1 MENNKWALG
10 VLAVIGLVIIA
21 WVLKELGSSPQLPII
36 SALVFIGVIIYYLF
50 LKPPVK
56 ATLLRQHFGEFIN
69 LVLENSDNYIHI
81 EKKDQI
87 TFFKRSQ
94 PGKQMSIFSYHNGN
108 CLVMRVLVS
117 RDNTLLLNEDF
128 NQGTNI
134 DFIIDYVLPVF

>member
-10 VLAVIGLVIIA
+10 VLAIIGLVIVA

-36 SALVFIGVIIYYLF
+36 STLIFIGVAIYYLF
-50 LKPPVK
+50 LKQPIK
-56 ATLLRQHFGEFIN
+56 AALLRQHFGEFIS

-94 PGKQMSIFSYHNGN
+94 PDKQMSIFSYYNGN

-128 NQGTNI
+128 NQGTSI
-134 DFIIDYVLPVF
+134 DFIVDSVLPVF

>member
-10 VLAVIGLVIIA
+10 VLTIIGLVIVT
-21 WVLKELGSSPQLPII
+21 WVLVELRSSPQLPII
-36 SALVFIGVIIYYLF
+36 STLIFIGVAIYYLF

-56 ATLLRQHFGEFIN
+56 ATLLRQYFGEFIS
-69 LVLENSDNYIHI
+69 LVLENSDNYIRI

-94 PGKQMSIFSYHNGN
+94 PDKQMSIFSYYNDN

-128 NQGTNI
+128 SQGTSI
-134 DFIIDYVLPVF
+134 DFIVDSVLPVF